1 MNAEL
6 FCTWTYS
13 AQISSKLKLAFGMVS
28 NGWHKENRLIEGQIV
43 PSVWFNLYSPQT
55 DPASN

>member
-1 MNAEL
+1 MQFSLSPSEGHQ
-6 FCTWTYS
+6 CG
-13 AQISSKLKLAFGMVS
+13 AQGRLGFVW